1 MPQYSISNDA
11 STVSIELTGVGG
23 REKELLEAFQE
34 CQQGTCTCPTDQY
47 QNVAS
52 MTVNANESRI
62 AVHLEPQTRCPGGCV
77 GDRDLVGLHHQW
89 GGADALTSSAAG
101 TFSTKLNPRRDTTI
115 AGQRH
120 EPREDFSA

>member
-1 MPQYSISNDA
+1 MTQYSISNDA

-52 MTVNANESRI
+52 MTINANESRI
-62 AVHLEPQTRCPGGCV
+62 AIHLEPKPGAQLDVSKIATCLDYTISGVEPTR
-77 GDRDLVGLHHQW
+77 
-89 GGADALTSSAAG
+89 
-101 TFSTKLNPRRDTTI
+101 
-115 AGQRH
+115 
-120 EPREDFSA
+120 